1 VLLTLEMIVGAGLLK
16 KIKIGREN
24 YYINERLFELF
35 LNHSEVVNTQ
45 GVDIIRTE

>member
-1 VLLTLEMIVGAGLLK
+1 MIVGSGLLN

-35 LNHSEVVNTQ
+35 LNRSEAVDTQ
-45 GVDIIRTE
+45 AAATIRTV